1 MVRIETLKVCKV
13 LNFKQHYLNKFKFKV
28 EDGVDSENISMSF
41 ITSEII
47 LTVY

>member
-1 MVRIETLKVCKV
+1 MSLINFTTV
-13 LNFKQHYLNKFKFKV
+13 LLINQTKV

-41 ITSEII
+41 IISEII